1 MKKIN
6 KLIFVFS
13 LSAFV
18 FSFGIQKAIAQ
29 NKPDEK
35 RNIKKPPSLLVF
47 GESETYSVQN
57 SSKLFKEVFSPS
69 PQTSFTSIKQE
80 QDQLGFTHQKL
91 QQYFNGIKVEFG
103 TVSLHSKDGSV
114 KSLSSEY
121 YPIQEDFDVA
131 PTISNTQAFAR
142 ALSHIGAQHYMWEY
156 PDAARE
162 MDNYTKPTGE
172 LVILPDFNS
181 GRDVADINSYK
192 LAYKFDMFAT
202 NPMSRGDLYIDAN
215 TGQAL
220 FYNAI
225 IKHASTFGHV
235 GETPAIVETEE
246 EYCKRIENEDFFAV
260 VSGTAA
266 TRYSGSRTIET
277 RLSGSNYILEDLGRD
292 VYTRD
297 ALNQAPGNTYP
308 YVSNYSQ
315 FTDNDNNWTAA
326 EHNNAAKDDAALDAH
341 WGAMMTYD
349 YWQTQHSR
357 DSYNGSGAQIRSYVH
372 VDNNYD
378 NAFWNGSV
386 MSYGDGSS
394 NGNEGNG
401 YFDALTSIDVAA
413 HEIGHAVTTFT
424 ANLAYQ
430 RESGG
435 LNEGFSDIWGAAVE
449 HFAKGN
455 GSDTNPS
462 AAVWLIGDE
471 IDRRSGS
478 AALRSMSNPTSLG
491 QPDTY
496 GGTYWQNPNC
506 GTPTNS
512 NDYCGV
518 HTNSGVLNYWFY
530 LSVVGGNGTNDIGNA
545 FSVAGIG
552 MTKSAAIAYRTLN
565 NYLSANS
572 TFANARTG
580 AIQAAID
587 LYGAGGA
594 EEQAVTNAWHAVGVG
609 AAYGGGGGGSYCASA
624 STNTNDEY
632 ISRVQL
638 GTINNT
644 SGAQFYS
651 DFTSISTDLT
661 EGQAYT
667 ITVTPTWTGT
677 VYAEGYSVWIDYND
691 DQDFDDAGE
700 QVWSKAASTNTP
712 NSGSF
717 TVPTNTSGTSVR
729 MRVSMKYNGIPT
741 SCETFTY
748 GEVEDYTVNLGGA
761 GVDTQAPSVPANL
774 TSSNV
779 TQTTVD
785 LSWTASTD
793 NVGVTGYDVYQ
804 GSTNLGTVAGT
815 STQITGLTA
824 STAYSFRVRARDAAG
839 NISGYSNTVNVT
851 TSAAPDTQA
860 PSVPTSLVSTSVT
873 QTTVDL
879 SWNASTD
886 NVGVTGYDV
895 YQGSTNLGT
904 VAGTSAQI
912 TGLTASTAYSF
923 RVRARDAAGNVSGYS
938 NTVNV
943 TTSGTG
949 GGGGCAGGISSFP
962 YSESFES
969 GLGAWTQSTA
979 DDINWTRDA
988 SGTPSSGT
996 GPSSGAAGSWYM
1008 YVEASGNGTGYPN
1021 KRAILTSPCLNLS
1034 AATAANFSFSY
1045 HMYGASDMGSIAL
1058 EASSNNGTTWTSLWS
1073 QTGNKGNAW
1082 LSANV
1087 DLSAYVGGSV
1097 QLRFNRLTG
1106 STWQADIAIDNVS
1119 VTTGGGGGN
1128 TGCAGGVTLP
1138 YAESFESSIGAWTQS
1153 TADDINWTR
1162 DASGTPSSGT
1172 GPSSGAAGSWYM
1184 YVEASGNGTGY
1195 PNKRAILNSP
1205 CLDLSGK
1212 SSASFNFSYHM
1223 YGASDMG
1230 TIALEIS
1237 DNNGTSWTSLWSQS
1251 GNKGNSWLSAS
1262 VDLSAYVGGGV
1273 QLRFNRVTGS
1283 TWQADIAIDNISVT
1297 GVNNFNPGIAG
1308 GGQTTNSLLGGA
1320 NGDTMAFSIYPNPVK
1335 GNTLNVTVLNATATD
1350 YVIYNMIGQVVA
1362 KHAFTNTIDVST
1374 LNSGV
1379 YMIQVNAGDEKFVE
1393 RFIKE

>member
-1021 KRAILTSPCLNLS
+1021 KRAILNSPCLNLS

-1362 KHAFTNTIDVST
+1362 KYAFTNTIDVST

>member
-1021 KRAILTSPCLNLS
+1021 KRAILNSPCLNLS

-1230 TIALEIS
+1230 TIALEVS

-1320 NGDTMAFSIYPNPVK
+1320 NGDTTAFSIYPNPVK

-1362 KHAFTNTIDVST
+1362 KYAFTNTIDVST

>member
-18 FSFGIQKAIAQ
+18 FSFGNQNAEAQ

-35 RNIKKPPSLLVF
+35 QNIKKPPSLLVF
-47 GESETYSVQN
+47 DDTETYSIQN
-57 SSKLFKEVFSPS
+57 TSQLFQEVLSPP

-91 QQYFNGIKVEFG
+91 QQYFNDVKVEFG
-103 TVSLHSKDGSV
+103 TLTLHSRNGNV

-121 YPIQEDFDVA
+121 YSINEDFQVT
-131 PTISNTQAFAR
+131 PTISNTQAFNR
-142 ALSHIGAQHYMWEY
+142 ALNHIGAQHYMWEY
-156 PDAARE
+156 PEAAEE
-162 MDNYTKPTGE
+162 MDNYQKPTGE
-172 LVILPDFNS
+172 LVILPDFDS
-181 GRDVADINSYK
+181 GRDVSDISTYK

-202 NPMSRGDLYIDAN
+202 SPISRGDLYIDAN
-215 TGQAL
+215 TGQPL

-225 IKHASTFGHV
+225 IKHATTFGHV
-235 GETPAIVETEE
+235 GETPVTIETEE
-246 EYCKRIENEDFFAV
+246 AYCARIENEDFLAV
-260 VSGTAA
+260 VSGTGA

-277 RLSGSNYILEDLGRD
+277 RLSGSNYILEDIGRD

-297 ALNQAPGNTYP
+297 ALNQAPGFSYP
-308 YVSNYSQ
+308 YVSNYAQ
-315 FTDNDNNWTAA
+315 FTDNDNNWTSG
-326 EHNNAAKDDAALDAH
+326 EHNNAAKDNAALDAH

-349 YWQTQHSR
+349 YWQTKHNR
-357 DSYNGSGAQIRSYVH
+357 DSYDGSGAQIRSYVH

-413 HEIGHAVTTFT
+413 HEIGHAVTTYT
-424 ANLAYQ
+424 ADLAYQ

-462 AAVWLIGDE
+462 AEVWLIGDE
-471 IDRRSGS
+471 IDRRTGS

-506 GTPTNS
+506 GTPTQS

-530 LSVVGGNGTNDIGNA
+530 LTVVGGNGTNDVGSA
-545 FSVAGIG
+545 FSVSGIG
-552 MTKSAAIAYRTLN
+552 MTKAAAISYRTLN
-565 NYLSANS
+565 IYLSANS

-580 AIQAAID
+580 SIQAAID

-624 STNTNDEY
+624 STNVNDEY

-638 GTINNT
+638 GTINNA

-661 EGQAYT
+661 EGQTYT

-691 DQDFDDAGE
+691 DMDFDDAGE

-717 TVPTNTSGTSVR
+717 TVPSGTSGESVR

-741 SCETFTY
+741 ACESFTY
-748 GEVEDYTVNLGGA
+748 GEVEDYTINLGGST
-761 GVDTQAPSVPANL
+761 VDTQAPSVPGSL
-774 TSSNV
+774 TASNV

-785 LSWTASTD
+785 LSWNASTD

-804 GSTNLGTVAGT
+804 GSTNLGTVTGT
-815 STQITGLTA
+815 ATQITGLTA

-860 PSVPTSLVSTSVT
+860 PSVPTSLAASNVT

-895 YQGSTNLGT
+895 YQGSSNLGT
-904 VAGTSAQI
+904 VAGTTAQI

-943 TTSGTG
+943 TTSGSG
-949 GGGGCAGGISSFP
+949 GGSGCAGGISSFP
-962 YSESFES
+962 YTESFES

-979 DDINWTRDA
+979 DDINWTRD
-988 SGTPSSGT
+988 SGGTPSSNT

-1008 YVEASGNGTGYPN
+1008 YVEASSPNYPS
-1021 KRAILTSPCLNLS
+1021 KRAILNSPCLDLS
-1034 AATAANFSFSY
+1034 AATAASVSFNY

-1058 EASSNNGTTWTSLWS
+1058 EASSDNGGSWTTLWS
-1073 QTGNKGNAW
+1073 ETGNKGNSW
-1082 LSANV
+1082 LSTSI
-1087 DLSAYVGGSV
+1087 DLSAYAGGSV

-1119 VTTGGGGGN
+1119 VTTGSGGGN
-1128 TGCAGGVTLP
+1128 PPTGYCASNGNNTSDEYIQRVQIGSINNATGASPGGYGDYTSLSTTLGGTNTITITP
-1138 YAESFESSIGAWTQS
+1138 AWTGTVYSEGYAVWIDYNRDGDFGDSGELVYSRSATTATSVSGSFTVPSGASAGATRMRVSMKYNDIPDPCESFTYGEVEDYIVV
-1153 TADDINWTR
+1153 IN
-1162 DASGTPSSGT
+1162 
-1172 GPSSGAAGSWYM
+1172 GS
-1184 YVEASGNGTGY
+1184 N
-1195 PNKRAILNSP
+1195 PI
-1205 CLDLSGK
+1205 
-1212 SSASFNFSYHM
+1212 
-1223 YGASDMG
+1223 
-1230 TIALEIS
+1230 
-1237 DNNGTSWTSLWSQS
+1237 NNG
-1251 GNKGNSWLSAS
+1251 
-1262 VDLSAYVGGGV
+1262 VVGP
-1273 QLRFNRVTGS
+1273 N
-1283 TWQADIAIDNISVT
+1283 
-1297 GVNNFNPGIAG
+1297 
-1308 GGQTTNSLLGGA
+1308 TNTLLGDA
-1320 NGDTMAFSIYPNPVK
+1320 NNSTTLFSIYPNPVK
-1335 GNTLNVTVLNATATD
+1335 GNTLNVSVMGATATD
-1350 YVIYNMIGQVVA
+1350 YVIFNLIGQTVA
-1362 KHAFTNTIDVST
+1362 KEAFTNTVDVSN
-1374 LNSGV
+1374 LQSGI
-1379 YMIQVNAGDEKFVE
+1379 YIIQINAGNETFVE

>member
-181 GRDVADINSYK
+181 GRDVSDINSYK

-1021 KRAILTSPCLNLS
+1021 KRAILNSPCLNLS

-1308 GGQTTNSLLGGA
+1308 GGQTTNSLLGDA
-1320 NGDTMAFSIYPNPVK
+1320 NEDTTAFSIYPNPVK

>member
-1021 KRAILTSPCLNLS
+1021 KRAILNSPCLNLS

-1230 TIALEIS
+1230 TIALEVS

-1320 NGDTMAFSIYPNPVK
+1320 NGDTTAFSIYPNPVK

>member
-103 TVSLHSKDGSV
+103 IVSLHSKDGSV

-1021 KRAILTSPCLNLS
+1021 KRAILNSPCLNLS

-1283 TWQADIAIDNISVT
+1283 TWQADIAIDNITVT

>member
-1021 KRAILTSPCLNLS
+1021 KRAILNSPCLNLS

>member
-594 EEQAVTNAWHAVGVG
+594 EVQAVTNAWHAVGVG

-785 LSWTASTD
+785 LSWTASTA

-1021 KRAILTSPCLNLS
+1021 KRAILNSPCLNLS

-1230 TIALEIS
+1230 TIALEVS

-1320 NGDTMAFSIYPNPVK
+1320 NGDTTAFSIYPNPVK